1 MMLTRSKERIAIDC
15 LTCGHRTSV
24 SQDKLPYFGL
34 AADAALA
41 TLTKRLVC
49 RESGSKSVQTFRYV
63 GDAPPIAPDDK

>member
-1 MMLTRSKERIAIDC
+1 MSEVRIAIDR
-15 LTCGHRTSV
+15 LNCGHCTSV

-34 AADAALA
+34 PADAPLA

-49 RESGSKSVQTFRYV
+49 RECGSKSVQTFRCV